1 MHILH
6 PRRPLSVN
14 ISWPSDRKFS
24 LSFKS
29 FCHKN
34 QVFNTFACQYSH
46 ESVLLHTIVDLF
58 YQHFHQDTNSRIRT
72 CSEKRI
78 SLPDIQSLNFYIYLD
93 TKGTIQIEFYGLH
106 QQCNTT

>member
-6 PRRPLSVN
+6 PRCPLDVN

-58 YQHFHQDTNSRIRT
+58 YQHFRQDTNSRIRT

-78 SLPDIQSLNFYIYLD
+78 TSPTISISIFDYDDRYIH
-93 TKGTIQIEFYGLH
+93 FFM
-106 QQCNTT
+106 